1 MSEHRTRFG
10 DEEVGRA
17 VARALGVDLRE
28 RSDDPGPFARIDG
41 SVAVVEH
48 LRGHAGN
55 IHAGALL
62 AIADTVAGMCGGL
75 AALPRWVVST
85 NLMVQCAAVVA
96 EGPLDVQAHT
106 LRTGRNAA
114 VTEVQIVDV
123 PTRNVLTD
131 GVLTS
136 AILTPEAGPPP
147 FARPL
152 ELRAPEINGSGP
164 LPIREFFGIRERD
177 ATSVGLDITAEVR
190 NPWGILHG
198 GVSAALIDA
207 AAEHAATVRG
217 GVTTDAVLHF
227 LAPGR
232 VGPVVA
238 STESLGVRPDGEV
251 VRVTV
256 TDEGAGDRLLAIA
269 IATVRVPA

>member
-1 MSEHRTRFG
+1 VTHSHTRFG

-28 RSDDPGPFARIDG
+28 RADTGAFARIDG
-41 SVAVVEH
+41 SVAAVEH
-48 LRGHAGN
+48 LRGSAGN

-62 AIADTVAGMCGGL
+62 AIADTVAGICGGL
-75 AALPRWVVST
+75 AALPKWVVST
-85 NLMVQCAAVVA
+85 NLMVQCAAVA
-96 EGPLDVQAHT
+96 AQGPLEVQAHT
-106 LRTGRNAA
+106 LRAGRHAV

-136 AILTPEAGPPP
+136 AVLTPEAGPPP

-152 ELRAPEINGSGP
+152 ELHAPEINGSGVA
-164 LPIREFFGIRERD
+164 PIREFFGIRERD
-177 ATSVGLDITAEVR
+177 SASVTLDITAEVR

-207 AAEHAATVRG
+207 SAEHAATVPN

-232 VGPVVA
+232 AGPVVA
-238 STESLGVRPDGEV
+238 SAESLGVRADGEV
-251 VRVTV
+251 LRVTV
-256 TDEGAGDRLLAIA
+256 TDEGADRLLAIA
-269 IATVRVPA
+269 VATVRAPA

>member
-1 MSEHRTRFG
+1 VSGHRTRFG

-28 RSDDPGPFARIDG
+28 RTDDAEPFTRIEG
-41 SVAVVEH
+41 SVAVVDH
-48 LRGHAGN
+48 LRGSAGN

-96 EGPLDVQAHT
+96 QGPLEVRAHT
-106 LRTGRNAA
+106 LRAGRNAA
-114 VTEVQIVDV
+114 VTEVQIVDA
-123 PTRNVLTD
+123 PTRNVLID

-147 FARPL
+147 FSRPL
-152 ELRAPEINGSGP
+152 EIHAPEINGSGAS
-164 LPIREFFGIRERD
+164 PIREFFGIRERD
-177 ATSVGLDITAEVR
+177 ATSVQLDITAEVR

-207 AAEHAATVRG
+207 AAEHAATVPG

-232 VGPVVA
+232 VGPVAA
-238 STESLGVRPDGEV
+238 SAESLGVRADGEV
-251 VRVTV
+251 LRVTV
-256 TDEGAGDRLLAIA
+256 TDEGAGDRLLALA
-269 IATVRVPA
+269 IATVRAPA